1 MIPQNVA
8 RHATVGR
15 ETVST
20 ERTTEKGEESFPN
33 YGNIK
38 KVSIVLSLAFTTYT
52 LTLLVVLFFD
62 FIGYS
67 ITTSIPIVFIA
78 AIVGG
83 AFLCT

>member
-38 KVSIVLSLAFTTYT
+38 KGIDRVVVGIHNIHIDIARC
-52 LTLLVVLFFD
+52 VVL
-62 FIGYS
+62 
-67 ITTSIPIVFIA
+67 
-78 AIVGG
+78 
-83 AFLCT
+83 